1 MSEDNSF
8 LPHFITDDIY
18 LIPGKKEINTQSIEK
33 VAAVPEKEE
42 TSSAT
47 HIVQTSIETPE
58 VREPEP
64 VTLKPIQTHGENLK
78 HCIVMFSAENKLD
91 TNSKDLLFKIL
102 AAIDRKP
109 KDVLMANVYG
119 CSNESIEA
127 LINENNHRHLIS
139 FGVQQPDLLSNAEVY
154 SPISNKGKQYLL
166 SDHLEEVAV
175 DTNKK
180 RALWG
185 ALQTIFS

>member
-8 LPHFITDDIY
+8 LAHFITDDIY
-18 LIPGKKEINTQSIEK
+18 VI
-33 VAAVPEKEE
+33 PEKEE
-42 TSSAT
+42 VRTQAIEKEEAAPVKEEVPSPTHTIEAT
-47 HIVQTSIETPE
+47 IETAE

-64 VTLKPIQTHGENLK
+64 VTLKPIHTHGENLK

-91 TNSKDLLFKIL
+91 SNSKDLLFKIL

-109 KDVLMANVYG
+109 KDVLMANVHG

-127 LINENNHRHLIS
+127 LIQENNHRQLIS
-139 FGVQQPDLLSNAEVY
+139 FGVKQPDLLANAEVY
-154 SPISNKGKQYLL
+154 SPISEKGKHYLL
-166 SDHLEEVAV
+166 SDHLEDVAV

-185 ALQTIFS
+185 ALQSIFK